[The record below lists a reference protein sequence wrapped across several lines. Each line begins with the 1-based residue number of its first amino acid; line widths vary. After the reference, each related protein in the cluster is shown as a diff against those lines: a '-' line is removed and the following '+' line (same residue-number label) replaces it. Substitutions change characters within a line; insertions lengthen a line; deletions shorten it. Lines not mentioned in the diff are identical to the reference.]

1 MEVMVV
7 EEEEVEVEAEVGQ
20 EVEEEALDV
29 EVVMVVKVVVEV
41 ERARG
46 RKSTLSVTN
55 GTRDPSPLFISMEL
69 HGLAVNFV
77 FILKKDASFSTCDD
91 AGGSGSVAA
100 VGCVSVCGE
109 CAHARSKSG

>member
-1 MEVMVV
+1 M
-7 EEEEVEVEAEVGQ
+7 
-20 EVEEEALDV
+20 
-29 EVVMVVKVVVEV
+29 VMVVKVVVDV

-46 RKSTLSVTN
+46 RKITLSVTN
-55 GTRDPSPLFISMEL
+55 GTRDPSPLFISIEL

-91 AGGSGSVAA
+91 AGGSGSVVA

-109 CAHARSKSG
+109 YCAHARSKSG